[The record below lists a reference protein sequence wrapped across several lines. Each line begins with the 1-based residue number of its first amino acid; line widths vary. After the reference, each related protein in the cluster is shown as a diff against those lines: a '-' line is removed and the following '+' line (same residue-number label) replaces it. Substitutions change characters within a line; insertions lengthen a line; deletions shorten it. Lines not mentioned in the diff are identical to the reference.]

1 MRHHARAAGTEA
13 PSPFLDVTMRLLEEG
28 LSVRFRANG
37 SSMRPAIEDGD
48 LITVGPVG
56 EDAIRPGDVI
66 LYRRGR
72 RPIAHRVQR
81 VVVDADGAVA
91 VVARGDGKAA
101 DDAPVALDQVLGRVV
116 AVEACRSALARR
128 LARVRRLARL
138 PGEIL
143 LFCLGVPGGHRDA
156 DSRRGCA
163 GRLTFGI
170 DTR

>member
-1 MRHHARAAGTEA
+1 
-13 PSPFLDVTMRLLEEG
+13 
-28 LSVRFRANG
+28 
-37 SSMRPAIEDGD
+37 MRPAIEDGD

-101 DDAPVALDQVLGRVV
+101 DDAPIALEQVLGRVV
-116 AVEACRSALARR
+116 AVESRPGTVRSRLRAAWAGFASWRVTTVKHDWVRSAAH
-128 LARVRRLARL
+128 VWN
-138 PGEIL
+138 
-143 LFCLGVPGGHRDA
+143 
-156 DSRRGCA
+156 
-163 GRLTFGI
+163 
-170 DTR
+170 